1 MRGISDE
8 MYVLAEK
15 APDTVNRTGR
25 YSFCSPSK
33 VWLGLEA
40 HFGGLGVGS
49 DFLGLP
55 PGTFVTLGMTLIIQR
70 GNS

>member
-33 VWLGLEA
+33 VWLAPELA
-40 HFGGLGVGS
+40 
-49 DFLGLP
+49 
-55 PGTFVTLGMTLIIQR
+55 
-70 GNS
+70 